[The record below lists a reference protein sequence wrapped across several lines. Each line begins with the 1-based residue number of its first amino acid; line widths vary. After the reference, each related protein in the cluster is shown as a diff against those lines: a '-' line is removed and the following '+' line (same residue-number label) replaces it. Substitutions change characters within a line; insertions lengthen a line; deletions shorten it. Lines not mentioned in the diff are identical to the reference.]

1 MFRNPA
7 TTLPLP
13 LDNQN
18 VLPSFSSERNHPFL
32 NGNTSPFR
40 SEEHVFYEQDDDFQF
55 QNPSDAIASFQPQFP
70 NSFING
76 SHPLNQDP
84 YILRVTPQN
93 NSDLLV
99 NGNLLH
105 IQDFPNHAKD
115 SLEEEKIDEI
125 LTLKARESITT
136 TASREEESNSEAN
149 SPQNYRRSQRNANS
163 KRPEYNQQ
171 VLARQI
177 GYLSD
182 PSKQNLKKNFPVSIA
197 LRVRESSL
205 KYLDFKYQGQETI
218 ITYLANLIQTKFPM
232 HFDRRA
238 YKEFLT
244 EVKFSGKTYQ
254 AIKEQFQDH
263 PDYLDTFMSCIVGF
277 LSDAGQEDFKD
288 WLKGNRKMHESN
300 KQLLRKDKF
309 QIAESFKEQLSFQ
322 QY

>member
-7 TTLPLP
+7 TLIP
-13 LDNQN
+13 LDNQI

-40 SEEHVFYEQDDDFQF
+40 TEEHIFYEQDDDFQF
-55 QNPSDAIASFQPQFP
+55 QNPSDAIPSFQPQFQ
-70 NSFING
+70 NSFINT
-76 SHPLNQDP
+76 SHPFNQDP
-84 YILRVTPQN
+84 YILRVTPRK
-93 NSDLLV
+93 NSDLIMD
-99 NGNLLH
+99 GNNPY
-105 IQDFPNHAKD
+105 IQDFSIVSNHAKD
-115 SLEEEKIDEI
+115 SLQEEKLDDM
-125 LTLKARESITT
+125 LTLQVRESITT
-136 TASREEESNSEAN
+136 MASREEESNSEAS
-149 SPQNYRRSQRNANS
+149 SPQNHRRSQRNANG

-171 VLARQI
+171 ILTRQT

-254 AIKEQFQDH
+254 AIKEQFQDY
-263 PDYLDTFMSCIVGF
+263 PDYLEIFMACIVGF
-277 LSDAGQEDFKD
+277 LSDAGQEDFED
-288 WLKGNRKMHESN
+288 WLKGNRKMHDSN
-300 KQLLRKDKF
+300 KQLLRRDKF
-309 QIAESFKEQLSFQ
+309 QIAESFKEQLSLQ
-322 QY
+322 Q